1 MTKPRDYKNATKY
14 ENTPEQIRNREA
26 RNKARLLLE
35 REGRVHKGD
44 NKDVGHLRA
53 LDNKGATSESNVK
66 VQTVAANR
74 GWRRNRKG
82 YSVPNI

>member
-1 MTKPRDYKNATKY
+1 MTKPT
-14 ENTPEQIRNREA
+14 QVRNREA
-26 RNKARLLLE
+26 RNKARLELE
-35 REGRVHKGD
+35 KEGRVRKGD

-66 VQTVAANR
+66 VQTVASNR
-74 GWRRNRKG
+74 GWRRGRKG